1 MGIWDDFLISK
12 SCPQYLCLIYLPHAL
27 NTAFHWQFLKFLCR
41 WHRKE
46 EISCF
51 SEPLRVIVD
60 WGHSIVT
67 IWPKYFVFSQWS
79 AVVLAAQS
87 YLTVIPWTVAHHV
100 LCPWD
105 FLGKN
110 TGVGCH
116 LLLQGIFSTQG
127 SNACLLCLLHCRRI
141 LYHWAIREAHDLPY
155 LRLESPG
162 LNLYKLSAVLV
173 YDMWKIALALN
184 DRKLES
190 FKANDAFIRIA
201 GVLLDE
207 WETEI

>member
-1 MGIWDDFLISK
+1 ML
-12 SCPQYLCLIYLPHAL
+12 
-27 NTAFHWQFLKFLCR
+27 
-41 WHRKE
+41 
-46 EISCF
+46 
-51 SEPLRVIVD
+51 V
-60 WGHSIVT
+60 
-67 IWPKYFVFSQWS
+67 
-79 AVVLAAQS
+79 AQS
-87 YLTVIPWTVAHHV
+87 YLTCVIPWTVAHHV

-116 LLLQGIFSTQG
+116 FLLQGIFSTQG
-127 SNACLLCLLHCRRI
+127 SHACLLCLLHCRRI
-141 LYHWAIREAHDLPY
+141 LYHWAIGEAHDLPY

-201 GVLLDE
+201 GVLLDV
-207 WETEI
+207 WETNLVQIQNLIKGWYGYNPIWQSSINVETGFLQSQSPCPMTTKSYK